1 MDHRRYD
8 AAVRT
13 FRKKPDLSIVVVGY
27 DMARELPR
35 TLMSLSRSYQVDV
48 DDIDYEVLVIDN
60 GSPVPLDDSIVDG
73 LDGRFRFLRIDDAPP
88 SPVHAANLGVSM
100 TTGRFVGLILDGARL
115 VSPGA
120 VRAAMTAALLHPRP
134 VITTMAWHLGPE
146 HQSISIAKGYGPG
159 PEDSLLESIDWPRS
173 GYRLFDVAALAGAN
187 PQGMIG
193 EINESCFLVLPR
205 TIWDEVGGLDEAF
218 DIAGGG
224 LVSLDFFIRLM
235 ETPDSQL
242 VVLLGEGSF
251 HQVHGG
257 ASTKPAVDHTPWHA
271 QYERLRGR
279 PYAKTPVDPLYVGR
293 VPESAR
299 RWLTI

>member
-1 MDHRRYD
+1 MLP
-8 AAVRT
+8 
-13 FRKKPDLSIVVVGY
+13 FRKKKPDVSIVVVGY

-35 TLMSLSRSYQVDV
+35 TLMSLSRAYQTGVES
-48 DDIDYEVLVIDN
+48 IDYEVLVIDN
-60 GSPVPLDDSIVDG
+60 GSPVPLDASIIDG
-73 LDGRFRFLRIDDAPP
+73 LEGTFRFLRIDDAPP

-120 VRAAMTAALLHPRP
+120 ISAAMTAARVHPRP

-146 HQSISIAKGYGPG
+146 HQSISIAKGYGPEA
-159 PEDSLLESIDWPRS
+159 EDALLSSIDWPRS

-187 PQGMIG
+187 PEGMIG
-193 EINESCFLVLPR
+193 EVNESCFLVVPR
-205 TIWDEVGGLDEAF
+205 SVYHEVGGLDEAF
-218 DIAGGG
+218 DIPGGG
-224 LVSLDFFIRLM
+224 LVSLDFFVRLM
-235 ETPDSQL
+235 DVPNSQL

-271 QYERLRGR
+271 QYERLRGK
-279 PYAKTPVDPLYVGR
+279 PYAKTPVDPLYIGK
-293 VPESAR
+293 VPKAAR
-299 RWLTI
+299 RWLTT